1 MKSRDQ
7 RECLA
12 ILKRLHSNN
21 NLKPEQ
27 KLQIGTLI
35 DLVKVLGRKE
45 NPTRAEIFA
54 CVKEVT
60 KRLLAVLSSNDV

>member
-1 MKSRDQ
+1 MKSKDQ

-12 ILKRLHSNN
+12 MLKRLHSNN

-27 KLQIGTLI
+27 KFQIEIVI
-35 DLVKVLGRKE
+35 DLVKVLGRKK

-60 KRLLAVLSSNDV
+60 KRLLAVLSNDD